1 MYLCTQ
7 FRFLFVGPTQ
17 FFWRL
22 LRMAQTFGKLPELF
36 GGKDSGGGDDI
47 IAYDSIVRVVRE
59 TWQMEKMCIFVLHEY
74 N

>member
-1 MYLCTQ
+1 
-7 FRFLFVGPTQ
+7 
-17 FFWRL
+17 
-22 LRMAQTFGKLPELF
+22 MAQTFGKLPELF

-59 TWQMEKMCIFVLHEY
+59 TWQREKMCIFVLHEY